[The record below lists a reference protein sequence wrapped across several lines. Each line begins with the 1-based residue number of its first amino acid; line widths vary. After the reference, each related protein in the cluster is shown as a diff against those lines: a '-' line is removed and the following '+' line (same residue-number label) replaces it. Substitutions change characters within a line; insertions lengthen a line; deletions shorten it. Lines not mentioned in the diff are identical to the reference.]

1 MSQGATAITQKRGK
15 CMRLAFVLCLFLVG
29 CANAPEKLTTDVYI
43 KFDPYNTKAVM
54 LIQTNKGAYT
64 IESGDIFV
72 CRPIKASKEGD
83 QVCTFYIKNI

>member
-1 MSQGATAITQKRGK
+1 MSQGATVTIQKRINR
-15 CMRLAFVLCLFLVG
+15 MRLAFVLCLFLVG

-43 KFDPYNTKAVM
+43 KFDPYNTKAIM
-54 LIQTNKGAYT
+54 LIQTDRGAYT